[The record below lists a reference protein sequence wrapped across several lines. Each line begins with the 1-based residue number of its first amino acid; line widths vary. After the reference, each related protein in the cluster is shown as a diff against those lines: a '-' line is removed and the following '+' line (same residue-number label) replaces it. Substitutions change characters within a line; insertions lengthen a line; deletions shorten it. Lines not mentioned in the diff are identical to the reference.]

1 MSSRKYQNFVS
12 VSFYILFRL
21 GHISPSPPLKKE
33 QAEENTLLSR
43 LLWSVTTYIISLSLF
58 LVFYRSFFLSSSGGL
73 VGLLISPPHDLSWR
87 KRNKTQKKKTNTT
100 GRPAGDRQTTTRFV
114 AVHIFFHFIR
124 KGPCSRESKNPP
136 TPRSYLFVQPIQ
148 LKQLFSKS
156 PLRPPMIKSCTKGP
170 RPCASLWTMIFCWT
184 AIHLAIIDNCSRA
197 SASAVTLTRSRGD
210 SQFEQ
215 APCATHPLH
224 NTHPLRFYTITI
236 KERRKVLLNSL
247 DNNHQYSNTRR
258 NMTQPIEV
266 CYYYSFFFSFLF
278 PFLGFYYRRR
288 RDYSQSFPPKPKSYA
303 ILFLLVFKPN
313 LNPKRFES
321 LLGAWFLP
329 SPLSCDLTRYAIDS
343 PFSKRERT
351 SEWGGFWAASL
362 CT

>member
-1 MSSRKYQNFVS
+1 MDNPQIPCKSRPFRSNKNLSYRNLCRRANTRTSSQSRFIFFFASDIYPLLHPSRKNRRKKTPFYL
-12 VSFYILFRL
+12 VSFDLSLHISSLYLSFSSFIVLSFSLPLGGWLDYLFRRL
-21 GHISPSPPLKKE
+21 TTFHD
-33 QAEENTLLSR
+33 ENETKHR
-43 LLWSVTTYIISLSLF
+43 
-58 LVFYRSFFLSSSGGL
+58 
-73 VGLLISPPHDLSWR
+73 
-87 KRNKTQKKKTNTT
+87 KKKTNTT
-100 GRPAGDRQTTTRFV
+100 GRQAGDRQTTTRFV

-321 LLGAWFLP
+321 LLGA
-329 SPLSCDLTRYAIDS
+329 
-343 PFSKRERT
+343 
-351 SEWGGFWAASL
+351 
-362 CT
+362 